1 MRTETVTGIKL
12 QRTKWQIQ
20 VKQEGVWQRELSLPT
35 FQLLW
40 TQEKKKKVSH
50 ESLFSCFPTSFF
62 RLFSLFSLLP
72 LTSCQRHGFNFLSS
86 LFLSLFLKSSQ
97 VHSLV
102 LVFSCS
108 FSRKKSCLWF
118 RTKCLLFRRNTRQ
131 SLRKWSSFRVTLDVF
146 HPWLKRMQKKK
157 FFSSSTNILV
167 LQSYLHQEKKALSTE
182 KKMRWCCCCQFKLPF
197 HQSLTLS
204 QTCCLSQYFFPKML
218 FRIYI
223 PSFLPSHLK
232 CMLQGSKCKHRLWN
246 SFNCIQ
252 DFCQESPLTA

>member
-102 LVFSCS
+102 LVFSFS

-146 HPWLKRMQKKK
+146 
-157 FFSSSTNILV
+157 S
-167 LQSYLHQEKKALSTE
+167 
-182 KKMRWCCCCQFKLPF
+182 
-197 HQSLTLS
+197 SLTKKNAKEKAFLVFDKHLGSSILS
-204 QTCCLSQYFFPKML
+204 SPRKKRFFQQRRKWDDVVVVNSNSPSISPWHWVKHVACLNIFSPKCYLEYIFP
-218 FRIYI
+218 
-223 PSFLPSHLK
+223 PSFP
-232 CMLQGSKCKHRLWN
+232 
-246 SFNCIQ
+246 
-252 DFCQESPLTA
+252 PT